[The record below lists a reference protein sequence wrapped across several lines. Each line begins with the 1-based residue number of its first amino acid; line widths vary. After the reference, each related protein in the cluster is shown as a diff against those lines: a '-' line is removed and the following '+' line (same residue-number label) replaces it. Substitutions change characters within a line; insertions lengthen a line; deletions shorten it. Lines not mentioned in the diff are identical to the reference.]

1 MTIAEQG
8 FQRAAGSMP
17 EVERQEIID
26 STLARLSPEIKKKVD
41 REVN

>member
-1 MTIAEQG
+1 
-8 FQRAAGSMP
+8 MP

-26 STLARLSPEIKKKVD
+26 STLARLSPEIKEKVD